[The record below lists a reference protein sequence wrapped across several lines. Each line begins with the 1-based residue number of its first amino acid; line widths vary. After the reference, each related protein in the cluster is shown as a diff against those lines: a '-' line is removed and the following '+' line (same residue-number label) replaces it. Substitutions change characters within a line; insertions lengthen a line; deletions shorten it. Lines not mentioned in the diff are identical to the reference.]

1 MIDNPAAVE
10 ALGFRPSRSAGVPFT
25 ELGIA
30 VRYESQNTVVELT
43 GELDLETAPTLT
55 SELDMLE
62 KTSRRRLVIVLS
74 PLAFCDS
81 SGLGALVRANRRAA
95 HTGGWVRICGAAGTI
110 QTIIGI
116 AGLPSVLRCYGGVAE
131 ALADV

>member
-10 ALGFRPSRSAGVPFT
+10 ALGSRPSRSAGVPFT

-55 SELDMLE
+55 SALDMLE
-62 KTSRRRLVIVLS
+62 KHSRRRLVIDVS
-74 PLAFCDS
+74 ALAFCDS
-81 SGLGALVRANRRAA
+81 SGLGALVRVNRRAA
-95 HTGGWVRICGAAGTI
+95 QTGGWVRICGAAGTI

-131 ALADV
+131 ALADG